1 VALPDG
7 RIQIVSYIADA
18 DGFKATVS
26 YEGEAVYPNPGDF
39 VPYSPPQAH
48 PVPAVVVPGK
58 ILCDVAEPE
67 LVESQL
73 IKWTKSNE

>member
-39 VPYSPPQAH
+39 VPYSPPQAPH
-48 PVPAVVVPGK
+48 PVPG
-58 ILCDVAEPE
+58 IVAAGGA
-67 LVESQL
+67 LKLS
-73 IKWTKSNE
+73 I